1 MSFLTAKAL
10 PRRTVLRGL
19 GAAVALPFLDA
30 MLPAASLRA
39 RAAAAPPHRFQ
50 TFYVPNGMAM
60 EYWTPKGVGNA
71 FELSPILE
79 PLAPFRNQMLVVS
92 GLKAN
97 WNYIHA
103 GASGSFLTGTTRGG
117 RNEVEIFADVS
128 MDQILAKHFATETQ
142 VASLELAMDP
152 PNNAGACTGN
162 LSCVYT
168 HTLCWRNATQPLP
181 MEYNPRAVFEK
192 LFGDTGSTEAAAREK
207 RLREQKSI
215 LDSVTDKLAKLR
227 RELGPGDQDKMNQYT
242 ESVRDVERRIEKA
255 EQQTGL
261 ELPSLEQPQGV
272 PPVFEDHLALMLD
285 LQLLALQSDLTRVI
299 SFMIGKE
306 QSARPYP
313 QIGVPEAHHPLSHHS
328 NVPELI
334 ARMSK
339 INHYHAELFA
349 KYVATVEARRAREIT
364 NNEPFLD
371 IERQPAAQL
380 AQTMAAL
387 KRGEVIVTRGAA
399 YDGSSNE
406 IPIDG
411 GLVNHWR
418 GTVFVPKVKLDALL
432 KVLQEPQTDKH
443 KQEDV
448 LSSRVVSRDGDSQKV
463 YLRLRRT
470 KFVTVVYDTEYDVDY
485 QRLTPDRALSNSIS
499 TKVVEIENAGT
510 PRERA
515 LPEGNDHGYMWKL
528 NSYWRYKQVD
538 DGVLVEIE
546 SLTLSRELP
555 AIIGPLIRPI
565 VTSTA
570 RESMTR
576 TLASVRARFAS

>member
-1 MSFLTAKAL
+1 M
-10 PRRTVLRGL
+10 G
-19 GAAVALPFLDA
+19 ALPFLDA

-39 RAAAAPPHRFQ
+39 RAAGSPVHRFQ

-60 EYWTPKGVGNA
+60 EYWTPKGVGEA

-79 PLAPFRNQMLVVS
+79 PLAPFRNQMMVIS

-215 LDSVTDKLAKLR
+215 LDSVNEKLAKLR

-255 EQQTGL
+255 EKQTGL

-313 QIGVPEAHHPLSHHS
+313 QVGVPEAHHPLSHH
-328 NVPELI
+328 NDVPELI
-334 ARMSK
+334 THMSK
-339 INHYHAELFA
+339 INRYHTQLFA
-349 KYVATVEARRAREIT
+349 GYLGKLRAT
-364 NNEPFLD
+364 PD
-371 IERQPAAQL
+371 
-380 AQTMAAL
+380 
-387 KRGEVIVTRGAA
+387 G
-399 YDGSSNE
+399 DGSLLDHVTILYGSGISNSTRHSGDNL
-406 IPIDG
+406 PLLLLG
-411 GLVNHWR
+411 GGAGRWKGGRHLNLADKPTIANLLV
-418 GTVFVPKVKLDALL
+418 TLMDKLDAP
-432 KVLQEPQTDKH
+432 VE
-443 KQEDV
+443 
-448 LSSRVVSRDGDSQKV
+448 
-463 YLRLRRT
+463 RLGG
-470 KFVTVVYDTEYDVDY
+470 
-485 QRLTPDRALSNSIS
+485 S
-499 TKVVEIENAGT
+499 TGK
-510 PRERA
+510 
-515 LPEGNDHGYMWKL
+515 LPLD
-528 NSYWRYKQVD
+528 
-538 DGVLVEIE
+538 
-546 SLTLSRELP
+546 TLSE
-555 AIIGPLIRPI
+555 
-565 VTSTA
+565 V
-570 RESMTR
+570 
-576 TLASVRARFAS
+576 